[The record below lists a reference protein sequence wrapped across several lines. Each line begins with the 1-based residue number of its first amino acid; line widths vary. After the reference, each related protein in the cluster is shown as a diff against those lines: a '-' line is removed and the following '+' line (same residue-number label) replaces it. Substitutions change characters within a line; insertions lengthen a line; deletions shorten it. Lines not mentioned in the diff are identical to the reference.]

1 MGKLWLA
8 TAALLA
14 LTLGVSGRRCP
25 LLHAP
30 ESANKTGCYI
40 VVLRENTTDEK
51 VAELLQR
58 TSSVAEEHKVYG
70 FIQNVAKAIT
80 VKLSDYSME
89 MVSTWYSWSII
100 VAPFH
105 SGHPENTAFSD
116 GCI

>member
-89 MVSTWYSWSII
+89 MVSAVWYSWSII
-100 VAPFH
+100 VAPFQWTSRKH
-105 SGHPENTAFSD
+105 CFQ
-116 GCI
+116 